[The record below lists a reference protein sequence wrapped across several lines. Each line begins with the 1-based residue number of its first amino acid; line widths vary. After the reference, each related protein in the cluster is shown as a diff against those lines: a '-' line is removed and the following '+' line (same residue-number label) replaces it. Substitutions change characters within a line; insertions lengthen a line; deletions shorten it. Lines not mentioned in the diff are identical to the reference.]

1 MFTVGIFTTH
11 LPYIA
16 FVFFYAFFFLVGIQ
30 NNSDENPVKEKHYL
44 HSLTNSSSDITYD
57 VDSNYNIKNHC
68 PGIPQVNAR
77 NFSGK
82 EIFEYYY
89 PPNTC
94 LYHAD
99 IQFELYSRPPPA
111 K

>member
-16 FVFFYAFFFLVGIQ
+16 FVFFYAFFFLIGIQ
-30 NNSDENPVKEKHYL
+30 NSSDENPIKEKHYL
-44 HSLTNSSSDITYD
+44 HSPTISSSDITYAG
-57 VDSNYNIKNHC
+57 DSNYNIKNPC
-68 PGIPQVNAR
+68 AGDSQVNAIKFTG
-77 NFSGK
+77 N

-94 LYHAD
+94 LYQTD
-99 IQFELYSRPPPA
+99 IQFELYSRPPPSI
-111 K
+111 

>member
-16 FVFFYAFFFLVGIQ
+16 FVFFYAFFFLIGIQ
-30 NNSDENPVKEKHYL
+30 NNSDENPVKEKHSL
-44 HSLTNSSSDITYD
+44 HSLANSSSDIKYEA
-57 VDSNYNIKNHC
+57 DSNYNIKN
-68 PGIPQVNAR
+68 PGPGNPHVNSR
-77 NFSGK
+77 IFSGK

-94 LYHAD
+94 FYYAD